1 MTGGTRLGFGDKA
14 MTRVWRWPLGFLFAA
29 GLAMAL
35 TGCGAKLREERLERE
50 ERLNVYPGTYRADV
64 AAAMRS
70 YVSDPA
76 SIRDAWIAEPA
87 IAQVGLQRRYA
98 ACVRFSA
105 RNSDGRYAAR
115 NALAVFSSGR
125 FDQFVEASAS
135 TDPASQESLSTLMKG
150 LCEAAEYK
158 RFPEL
163 EAMKR

>member
-1 MTGGTRLGFGDKA
+1 MTE
-14 MTRVWRWPLGFLFAA
+14 VWRRPLLVLFAT
-29 GLAMAL
+29 GLALAL

-50 ERLNVYPGTYRADV
+50 ERLNVYPAGYRADV
-64 AAAMRS
+64 VAAMHS

-76 SIRDAWIAEPA
+76 NIRDAWIAEPT
-87 IAQVGLQRRYA
+87 IMQIGRQRRYA
-98 ACVRFSA
+98 ACLRFSA
-105 RNSDGRYAAR
+105 RTNDGRYAAR

-125 FDQFVEASAS
+125 FDQFVEASAA

-163 EAMKR
+163 EGVKR